1 MHAFG
6 VNGLV
11 TDILEVF
18 RDELG
23 HSGPRLLGLHSLV
36 NLAHNEVAVLALQET
51 LHHGVLA
58 EDVHEVKEQGL

>member
-23 HSGPRLLGLHSLV
+23 QAGPRLLCLHALV
-36 NLAHNEVAVLALQET
+36 NLAHDEVAVLALQET

-58 EDVHEVKEQGL
+58 EDVHEFKEQGL